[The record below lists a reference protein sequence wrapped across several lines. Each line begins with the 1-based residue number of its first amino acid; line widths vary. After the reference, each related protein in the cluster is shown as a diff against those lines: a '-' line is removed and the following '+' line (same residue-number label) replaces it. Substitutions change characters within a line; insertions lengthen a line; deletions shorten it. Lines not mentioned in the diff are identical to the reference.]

1 MENQADK
8 SLDATP
14 FKLEEARKKG
24 QVGKSQEFVSI
35 CCVSVMVAC
44 LMVLVPKMAQDFALS
59 LSLWLHQANQIAN
72 SDALLIEHVTRF
84 LQKAGA
90 VVLIVIIA
98 GAITAVLSNLIHA
111 GPVFSLHPLKLDL
124 TKLNPVNGL
133 KRIFS
138 KRGLFEIF
146 KVTLKMLFIT
156 AAMIFLWGQIR
167 GLVLY
172 QNTYSLDDLASNWKK
187 ALNSVLAAF
196 LGVFFVFAL
205 LDLWYSKRD
214 FARKMRMS
222 TRDIKDEYKKREGD
236 PEIKNKRRRGVQQ
249 LLKSAMS
256 MSNVKNADVVII
268 NPTHYAVALQY
279 RANVMPLPRV
289 LTKGQGFSA
298 KFIIKRARMAG
309 IPIYRQPKLAR
320 KIFRDTSVGSY
331 IPLAEQSSV
340 AEIYREVIKR
350 PGNKVFK

>member
-8 SLDATP
+8 SLEATP

-35 CCVSVMVAC
+35 FCVAVMVAC
-44 LMVLVPKMAQDFALS
+44 LMVLLPKMANDFTRS
-59 LSLWLHQANQIAN
+59 LSLWLQQTNQIAN
-72 SDALLIEHVTRF
+72 SNTLLLQHIVRF
-84 LQKAGA
+84 LEDAGS
-90 VVLIVIIA
+90 VVLVVVIA
-98 GAITAVLSNLIHA
+98 GAMATIISSLIHA

-124 TKLNPVNGL
+124 TKLNPINGL

-146 KVTLKMLFIT
+146 KVTLKMLFVT
-156 AAMIFLWGQIR
+156 VTMIFLWGQIK

-172 QNTYSLDDLASNWKK
+172 QNTHSLSGLASNWKK

-236 PEIKNKRRRGVQQ
+236 PEIKNKRRRGAQQ
-249 LLKSAMS
+249 LLKNAMS
-256 MSNVKNADVVII
+256 MSNIKSADVII
-268 NPTHYAVALQY
+268 TNPTHYAVALQY
-279 RANVMPLPRV
+279 RANSMPLPQV
-289 LTKGQGFSA
+289 LTKGRGLSA
-298 KFIIKRARMAG
+298 KFIISKARQFG
-309 IPIYRQPKLAR
+309 IPVYRQPRLAR
-320 KIFRDTSVGSY
+320 KLFGDTQIGSY
-331 IPLAEQSSV
+331 ILLTEQSSV
-340 AEIYREVIKR
+340 AEVYRELIKR
-350 PGNKVFK
+350 PGHKVFK